1 MNTLKIRAQRPQSIT
16 ILQNDFIDRLMPR
29 ANGEFVKVYL
39 YILRCSC
46 TGMPLSLS
54 DVADHLRCTEQ
65 DVVRALKYWEE
76 EGLLALSLSSSG
88 VPEGIDLAPGEGSDG
103 LTAAPPAPET
113 GTVPEDDEEEIR
125 ALVLAI
131 EQYMNVPLSASD
143 LSRLLYFHDTLHF
156 STDLLEYLIEYCV
169 DSGHRSIRYI
179 EKVGSAWYERGI
191 RTVEEARREQRAR
204 REYYAILAALGIN
217 GRAPVEAETVFM
229 DKWLGEYGFSM
240 DIIEEACSR
249 TVLNT
254 KQPSLKYADGIL
266 TRWHDAGVRT
276 RKDIDVL
283 DSAHEE
289 RKKNT
294 AKRAPAPSGGRFGAF
309 EQHDY
314 DFDTIE
320 KELTRLQQ

>member
-1 MNTLKIRAQRPQSIT
+1 MNTLKIWAQRPQNVT

-39 YILRCSC
+39 YILRCSAS
-46 TGMPLSLS
+46 GLPLTLS

-76 EGLLALSLSSSG
+76 EGLLMVSFSPSG
-88 VPEGIDLAPGEGSDG
+88 VPEEIDLAPGEGPAKEAS
-103 LTAAPPAPET
+103 APPAAEAES
-113 GTVPEDDEEEIR
+113 VPEDDEEEIR

-143 LSRLLYFHDTLHF
+143 LQRLLYFHDTLHF

-191 RTVEEARREQRAR
+191 RTVEEARKEQRAR
-204 REYYAILAALGIN
+204 KEYYTILASLGIS

-229 DKWLGEYGFSM
+229 DKWLNDYGFSM

-249 TVLNT
+249 TILNT

-266 TRWHDAGVRT
+266 TRWHEAGVRT
-276 RKDIDVL
+276 RSDIGVL

-289 RKKNT
+289 RKKTN
-294 AKRAPAPSGGRFGAF
+294 ARRAAAPSGNRFGAF

-314 DFDTIE
+314 DFDAIE
-320 KELTRLQQ
+320 KELIRLQQ